1 MTLQGEIKKSIFHTG
16 NVCLNLPTK
25 HVNITSN
32 NKKKYKKK
40 IYIYYK
46 QTGNLY

>member
-25 HVNITSN
+25 HVNLTS
-32 NKKKYKKK
+32 KLV
-40 IYIYYK
+40 IYIK
-46 QTGNLY
+46 QSFIH